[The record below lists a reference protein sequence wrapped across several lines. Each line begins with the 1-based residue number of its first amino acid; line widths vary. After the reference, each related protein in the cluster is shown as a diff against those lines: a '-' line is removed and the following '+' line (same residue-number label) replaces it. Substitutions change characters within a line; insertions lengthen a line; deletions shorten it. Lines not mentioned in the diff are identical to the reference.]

1 MAKSKKFEFHYNS
14 GLSLFIA
21 QELQR
26 LDHIR
31 TDEKYFRTDLRVGRY
46 RNIQKLIED
55 RIQNLEETEELIEHE
70 CAVTGK
76 EYK

>member
-1 MAKSKKFEFHYNS
+1 MKSKKYEFYYKT
-14 GLSLFIA
+14 GLSHTIA
-21 QELQR
+21 WMLQR

-31 TDEKYFRTDLRVGRY
+31 TDEKFFRYDTRVNDY
-46 RNIQKLIED
+46 RRIIGFLEEKIQKL
-55 RIQNLEETEELIEHE
+55 EEQEELIEHE

>member
-14 GLSLFIA
+14 GLSRFIA

-31 TDEKYFRTDLRVGRY
+31 TDEKYFRNDLRVGRY

-55 RIQNLEETEELIEHE
+55 KIQRLEETEELIEHE